1 MKIAI
6 YSGSFN
12 PIHNGHLAVAEAAL
26 ADGFDEVWLV
36 VSPQNP
42 HKNETDLWPFEERL
56 KMVELAL
63 SNVPKVKV
71 SDCENNLPRP
81 SYTINTLDF
90 LQKTYPQHQFK
101 LLIGEDN
108 LLKFH
113 LWKDY
118 RRIIDSFGLVIYP
131 RSSDQKI
138 FFEQHPNMQ
147 RIKAP
152 LLQISSSDIRKRLA
166 ENQSVQGL
174 VSTEVENYLLQKL
187 KTDRSGSDF

>member
-26 ADGFDEVWLV
+26 AEGFDEVWLV

-42 HKNETDLWPFEERL
+42 HKIETDLWPFEDRL

-63 SNVPKVKV
+63 SKVSKVKV

-81 SYTINTLDF
+81 SYTINTLEF
-90 LQKTYPQHQFK
+90 LKKTYPQHQFR

-118 RRIIDSFGLVIYP
+118 RRIIDSFGLVVYP
-131 RSSDQKI
+131 RSYGQKI
-138 FFEQHPNMQ
+138 YFENHPNIQ

-152 LLQISSSDIRKRLA
+152 LLEISSSEIRKRLEA
-166 ENQSVQGL
+166 NQSVQGL
-174 VSTEVENYLLQKL
+174 VSTEVEKYLLQKL
-187 KTDRSGSDF
+187 KNDRSGSDF

>member
-12 PIHNGHLAVAEAAL
+12 PVHNGHLAVAEAAL
-26 ADGFDEVWLV
+26 ADGFDEVWLL

-63 SNVPKVKV
+63 LNVPKVKV

-90 LQKTYPQHQFK
+90 LQKIYPQHQFK

-138 FFEQHPNMQ
+138 FFEQHSNIQ

-152 LLQISSSDIRKRLA
+152 LLEISSSDIRKRLA

-174 VSTEVENYLLQKL
+174 VSTEVEKYLLQKL

>member
-12 PIHNGHLAVAEAAL
+12 PVHNGHLAVAEAAL

-138 FFEQHPNMQ
+138 FFEQHPNIQ

-152 LLQISSSDIRKRLA
+152 LLEISSSDIRKRLA
-166 ENQSVQGL
+166 ESQSVQGL
-174 VSTEVENYLLQKL
+174 VSTEVEKYLLQKL

>member
-12 PIHNGHLAVAEAAL
+12 PVHNGHLAVAEAAL

-63 SNVPKVKV
+63 SKVPKVKV

-81 SYTINTLDF
+81 SYTVNTLDF

-138 FFEQHPNMQ
+138 FFEQHPNIQ

-152 LLQISSSDIRKRLA
+152 LLEISSSDIRKRLA
-166 ENQSVQGL
+166 ESQSVQGL
-174 VSTEVENYLLQKL
+174 VSTEVEKYLLQKL

>member
-138 FFEQHPNMQ
+138 FFEQHPNIQ

>member
-26 ADGFDEVWLV
+26 AVGFDEVWLV

-90 LQKTYPQHQFK
+90 LQKTHPQHQFK

-118 RRIIDSFGLVIYP
+118 RLIIDSFGLVIYP
-131 RSSDQKI
+131 RSSGQKI
-138 FFEQHPNMQ
+138 FFEKHPNIQ
-147 RIKAP
+147 QIKAP
-152 LLQISSSDIRKRLA
+152 LLEISSSDIRKRLA

-174 VSTEVENYLLQKL
+174 VSTEVEKYLLQKL